1 MPLITD
7 GRIQDGFFRKRRILS
22 LILPEE
28 GFSHS
33 LSGKTIPKMAYS
45 YAKKMANLTGLSID
59 EVLES
64 KPVRSYIDKLEE
76 RVTLD

>member
-1 MPLITD
+1 LPLITD

-22 LILPEE
+22 LILPE
-28 GFSHS
+28 SN

-76 RVTLD
+76 RVSLD